1 MGFLREFG
9 KLPLATL
16 FVLSFAGSIH
26 GASEALNL
34 AQTSAAPASARPK
47 TEKSPKAKTPTQ
59 KPASSPKVSN
69 PAASPKRQDSSPAS
83 KPAAAE
89 MSRGSAP
96 VGLPSGPSTIEDIVV
111 RGNGRV
117 EADAIIAMIKSKR
130 GSPLMESTV
139 REDLETLY
147 NLGYF
152 SDLRFFRKQNPGGVV
167 LVIQVAE
174 KPAITAIQYEG
185 LSEVKEDDIKEKIET
200 KLYTILNEATIT
212 SDLRAIEK
220 VYADKG
226 FYLARVSYSMEK
238 TGANEVTLKYIVDE
252 GGMVQV
258 SDVSIVGNEY
268 FSDAE
273 LIQKMASQPFT
284 RASSYGSSALFKDDF
299 IKNDLGLLQWIYKD
313 YGFAEVQVAK
323 PHQVMDPDRQFV
335 RITYKVEEGMQFS
348 VGSLE
353 LSGDLLFPKEELISA
368 MKLKPGELF
377 RHGRFLKDVEYLT
390 DKYGDLGYAYADVN
404 PIVTFDREKKLANI
418 NYEVTKGEK
427 IYFGDMTI
435 IGNTKTRDNVL
446 RREFK
451 VNDAELYSSTG
462 LSDTRKELSRLGFF
476 EDIQVLKERNSR
488 DETVLDMKYKVKE
501 KPTGQLQASIGYAP
515 QQGGSSKA
523 GFFGQ
528 GAYDEQNQSGRG
540 YKTSFHA
547 KWDGSRNYNLDLGF
561 TNPRVND
568 SLWSAGTNLE
578 YSHAVQQIISDV
590 EAEEKRIGAS
600 VFVGRKIIEEIA
612 GRISLQL
619 QKTEQTSDQYLVDK
633 FQMRGMQKSMIF
645 SLFRYATDNN
655 IAPTDGSEIRV
666 DHRIT
671 GGPILGG
678 DYRYQETSLDA
689 AYFIPLDFSDT
700 FRTYFRLSGNL
711 SYIYSYL
718 GSQVP
723 FIERY
728 RLGGYNDMR
737 GYDWHALGPKF
748 YMYRAPGFEP
758 QVYNRGGDKKLLF
771 QFEYFVPLIP
781 EAGIKALGF
790 MDMGRVYDDSE
801 LISLK
806 DMSRDVGF
814 GFRWQ
819 TPIAPFRFEWA
830 YPIIDGKLGD
840 PQPIF
845 SIGF

>member
-1 MGFLREFG
+1 MNSIAKQLR
-9 KLPLATL
+9 LRPLLICSVYVGLLTA
-16 FVLSFAGSIH
+16 LSFFACDS
-26 GASEALNL
+26 L
-34 AQTSAAPASARPK
+34 AQTAP
-47 TEKSPKAKTPTQ
+47 TPTKPVKKNASTVKQ
-59 KPASSPKVSN
+59 KPASAKVATPAKTKKKPSN
-69 PAASPKRQDSSPAS
+69 KLKADSPAV
-83 KPAAAE
+83 
-89 MSRGSAP
+89 GQT
-96 VGLPSGPSTIEDIVV
+96 GLPLPAPAKLEKKTSNVIEDIVV

-130 GSPLMESTV
+130 GSELSESIV

-152 SDLRFFRKQNPGGVV
+152 SDLRFFRKNTSSGVV

-174 KPAITAIQYEG
+174 KPAITAVTFEG
-185 LSEVKEDDIKEKIET
+185 LSEVKEDDIKEKLET
-200 KLYTILNEATIT
+200 KLFTIVNEATING
-212 SDLRAIEK
+212 DLRAIEK

-226 FYLARVSYSMEK
+226 FYLARVSYALEK
-238 TGANEVTLKYIVDE
+238 TGANEVTLKYMVDE

-268 FSDAE
+268 FTDAD

-284 RASSYGSSALFKDDF
+284 RASSFGSSALFKDDF
-299 IKNDLGLLQWIYKD
+299 VKNDLGILQWIYKD
-313 YGFAEVQVAK
+313 QGFAEVQVAK

-335 RITYKVEEGMQFS
+335 KITYKIEEGLQYS
-348 VGSLE
+348 VGSLD
-353 LSGDLLFPKEELISA
+353 LSGDLLFPKEELVTA
-368 MKLKPGELF
+368 MKLKSGELF
-377 RHGRFLKDVEYLT
+377 RYGQFMKDLELLT
-390 DKYGDLGYAYADVN
+390 DKYGDLGFAYADIN

-418 NYEVTKGEK
+418 NYEVAKGEK

-435 IGNTKTRDNVL
+435 IGNSKTRDNVL

-462 LSDTRKELSRLGFF
+462 LSNTRKELSRLGFF
-476 EDIQVLKERNSR
+476 EDVQILKERNGR
-488 DETVLDMKYKVKE
+488 DETVLDLRYKVKE
-501 KPTGQLQASIGYAP
+501 KPTGQLQASVGYAP
-515 QQGGSSKA
+515 QQSGSSKA

-528 GAYDEQNQSGRG
+528 GAYDEQNQSGRA

-547 KWDGSRNYNLDLGF
+547 KWDGSRNYSFDLGF
-561 TNPRVND
+561 TNPRVD
-568 SLWSAGTNLE
+568 DTLWSAGTNLE
-578 YSHAVQQIISDV
+578 YSHAVQQIIADV
-590 EAEEKRIGAS
+590 EAEEKRTGAS
-600 VFVGRKIIEEIA
+600 VFVGRKIIEEVA
-612 GRISLQL
+612 GRMTLQF
-619 QKTEQTSDQYLVDK
+619 QKTDQTSDQYLVDK

-655 IAPTDGSEIRV
+655 IAPTEGSELRL
-666 DHRIT
+666 DHRVT
-671 GGPILGG
+671 GGPLLGG

-689 AYFIPLDFSDT
+689 AYYYPVDFSET
-700 FRTYFRLSGNL
+700 FRTYFRLSGSI
-711 SYIYSYL
+711 SYIYSYM

-737 GYDWHALGPKF
+737 GFDWHDLGPKF

-758 QVYNRGGDKKLLF
+758 KVYNRGGDKKLLF

-781 EAGIKALGF
+781 EAGIKALAF
-790 MDMGRVYDDSE
+790 MDVGRVYDDPE

-806 DMSRDVGF
+806 NMSRDVGF

-830 YPIIDGKLGD
+830 YPVVDGKLGD

>member
-1 MGFLREFG
+1 LIYGQRYNVAWASLVGLFFLLE
-9 KLPLATL
+9 LAPIAAGAPGSVSPKTKAQP
-16 FVLSFAGSIH
+16 AGSTNNP
-26 GASEALNL
+26 SSTP
-34 AQTSAAPASARPK
+34 TSRPK
-47 TEKSPKAKTPTQ
+47 NSNSKSASKARTKAKTSVP
-59 KPASSPKVSN
+59 SN
-69 PAASPKRQDSSPAS
+69 PA
-83 KPAAAE
+83 KPDGIALPDLPPPPTV
-89 MSRGSAP
+89 SAP
-96 VGLPSGPSTIEDIVV
+96 AIIEDIIV

-117 EADAIIAMIKSKR
+117 ESDAIIAMIKSKR
-130 GSPLMESTV
+130 GSMLSESIV

-152 SDLRFFRKQNPGGVV
+152 NDLRFFRKATANGLI
-167 LVIQVAE
+167 LVIQVSE
-174 KPAITAIQYEG
+174 KPAITAIVYDG
-185 LSEVKEDDIKEKIET
+185 LNQVKEDDIKEKLEA
-200 KLYTILNEATIT
+200 KLYTIVNEAVIT

-220 VYADKG
+220 AYADKG
-226 FYLARVSYSMEK
+226 YYLARVSYSLEK

-258 SDVSIVGNEY
+258 SDVSIVGNQY
-268 FSDAE
+268 FSDAD

-284 RASSYGSSALFKDDF
+284 RLAAYGSSSLFKDDF
-299 IKNDLGLLQWIYKD
+299 VKSDLGMLQFVYKD
-313 YGFAEVQVAK
+313 QGFAEVQVSK
-323 PHQVMDPDRQFV
+323 PHQVLDPDREFV
-335 RITYKVEEGMQFS
+335 KITYKVEEGLQYT
-348 VGSLE
+348 VGTLDVT
-353 LSGDLLFPKEELISA
+353 GDLLFPKEELITA
-368 MKLKPGELF
+368 MKLKSGELF
-377 RHGRFLKDVEYLT
+377 RYGQFMRDLELLA

-404 PIVTFDREKKLANI
+404 PIVSFDRDKKLANI
-418 NYEVTKGEK
+418 NYEIAKGDK
-427 IYFGDMTI
+427 VYFGDMTI

-446 RREFK
+446 RRDFK
-451 VNDAELYSSTG
+451 VNDAELYNSTG
-462 LSDTRKELSRLGFF
+462 LANTRKELSRLGFF

-488 DETVLDMKYKVKE
+488 DESVLDLKYKVKE
-501 KPTGQLQASIGYAP
+501 KPTGQLQASVGYAP
-515 QQGGSSKA
+515 QQSGSSKA

-547 KWDGSRNYNLDLGF
+547 KWDGSRNYSFDLGF

-568 SLWSAGTNLE
+568 SLWSAGGNVD
-578 YSHAVQQIISDV
+578 YSHAIEQIISDV
-590 EAEEKRIGAS
+590 EAEEKRTGAS

-612 GRISLQL
+612 GRLTLQM

-633 FQMRGMQKSMIF
+633 FQMRGMQKSMTF

-655 IAPTDGSEIRV
+655 IAPTEGSEIRV
-666 DHRIT
+666 DHKIT
-671 GGPILGG
+671 GGPILAG

-689 AYFIPLDFSDT
+689 AYYIPLDFSET
-700 FRTYFRLSGNL
+700 FRTYFRLSGNI

-737 GYDWHALGPKF
+737 GFKWHDIGPKF

-758 QVYNRGGDKKLLF
+758 REYNRGGDKRLLF
-771 QFEYFVPLIP
+771 QFEYFVPLLP

-806 DMSRDVGF
+806 DMKRDVGF

-830 YPIIDGKLGD
+830 YPVIDGKLGD
-840 PQPIF
+840 PEPIF